1 MADKNQE
8 DLDKQLADLASSSAE
23 MATWIRKQLADQ
35 KLITRS
41 DLDAKKKTLE
51 MTLGLKSALTKTK
64 KSFDELISGVNTLKE
79 KIKTTGVTSGELEE
93 DLESL
98 RYQVART
105 TDADKKAQLIKA
117 KSELESLNAQ
127 NKLITGLQD
136 ATGKILGIGLAG
148 AVSSMT
154 SALKAA
160 ASGGNALEIAA
171 GYQSAQLDI
180 TNQKFQAGAGALTD
194 FGKATAGAGGFVGQL
209 GIAATIA
216 GGALGFV
223 SNQITEL
230 AKSGIGFLLA
240 QTNKMITGFQDM
252 SRVGAV
258 FSDGMMGIT
267 NTASMAGMTVDQFSK
282 VVDASRKDLSSMG
295 MGLSEAS
302 RRMASVFS
310 GPAGKKMQDGMY
322 ALGMTAEEQGQAL
335 AQTMAIMAGPSGK
348 LKASNAEVQAQTAEY
363 AKNLK
368 IISNITGEDA
378 KAKMEKLR
386 QDNDTLAFNGYLNTL
401 NDTQRKKTVEAMN
414 AMSAEDARA
423 FREKKVYN
431 TVVSADLNAMR
442 ATNSGIRKAQDDMFE
457 AADRG
462 TLSVEGVAKTYET
475 FQAEALAAAN
485 EGGKSFGL
493 AMSGI
498 GQDLAKTTNS
508 TVQYMIKFSN
518 AQKGIAEIAESQNKG
533 VGQSGAEL
541 MKANQDFAKSMQD
554 IAIPHI
560 KDFGAALQSTISMI
574 KGAVVEADKALSGK
588 MTMGDYASKAMEM
601 GKALL
606 PTIVSVV
613 ATHYAGE
620 YLKSRINSPA
630 SGATES
636 TGSSLLGSAI
646 NSLESGATAS
656 TGSSKLGGMGRIGST
671 LVKAVPGLL
680 KGGAGLAVGY
690 GADMAQSALASS
702 GHEKLGAGAGI
713 LGDAAQGALMGSMI
727 GPIGT
732 VLGGLAGAAIGTYK
746 NWDTL
751 TGKTATPATAAA
763 ASMNPTSASM
773 SNTTPEGKPESDRMY
788 DKIVELATSS
798 KAVADAL
805 SKDVLADMAK
815 ANQKMADA
823 QRDLANYSKDMRD
836 TLNKLLQVSR

>member
-51 MTLGLKSALTKTK
+51 MALGLKSALTKTK
-64 KSFDELISGVNTLKE
+64 KSFDELISDVNTLKE

-105 TDADKKAQLIKA
+105 ADADKKAQLIQA
-117 KSELESLNAQ
+117 KSELESLNAK
-127 NKLITGLQD
+127 NKLITGFQD

-194 FGKATAGAGGFVGQL
+194 FGRATAGAGGFVGGL

-230 AKSGIGFLLA
+230 AKSGIGFLLS

-258 FSDGMMGIT
+258 FSDGMMGMT
-267 NTASMAGMTVDQFSK
+267 NAASMAGMTVDQFSK

-401 NDTQRKKTVEAMN
+401 NGTQRKKTVEAMN

-423 FREKKVYN
+423 FREKKVYG

-442 ATNSGIRKAQDDMFE
+442 ATNSGIRKAQDDMFA

-533 VGQSGAEL
+533 VGQSGADL

-588 MTMGDYASKAMEM
+588 MSMGDYASKAMEM
-601 GKALL
+601 GVALL
-606 PTIVSVV
+606 PTIATLV
-613 ATHYAGE
+613 ATQYGGKF
-620 YLKSRINSPA
+620 LQSRINSPA
-630 SGATES
+630 SGA
-636 TGSSLLGSAI
+636 GLGDLL
-646 NSLESGATAS
+646 SGA
-656 TGSSKLGGMGRIGST
+656 GKGGGGAGVLGRIGST
-671 LVKAVPGLL
+671 LVKAGPGLL
-680 KGGAGLAVGY
+680 KGGAGLAIGY

-713 LGDAAQGALMGSMI
+713 LGDTASGAMMGSMF

-732 VLGGLAGAAIGTYK
+732 VVGGLAGAAIGTYK

-773 SNTTPEGKPESDRMY
+773 SNTTPEGTPESDRMY

>member
-23 MATWIRKQLADQ
+23 MATWIRKMLADQ

-41 DLDAKKKTLE
+41 DLEQKKKTLE
-51 MTLGLKSALTKTK
+51 MALGLKSALTKTK

-105 TDADKKAQLIKA
+105 ADADKKAQLIQA
-117 KSELESLNAQ
+117 KSELESLNAK
-127 NKLITGLQD
+127 NKLITGFQD

-194 FGKATAGAGGFVGQL
+194 FGRATAGAGGFVGGL

-230 AKSGIGFLLA
+230 AKSGIGFLLS

-258 FSDGMMGIT
+258 FSDGMMGMT
-267 NTASMAGMTVDQFSK
+267 NAASMAGMTVDQFSK

-401 NDTQRKKTVEAMN
+401 NGTQRKKTVEAMN

-423 FREKKVYN
+423 FREKKVYG

-533 VGQSGAEL
+533 VGQSGADL

-588 MTMGDYASKAMEM
+588 MSMGDYASKAMEM
-601 GKALL
+601 GVALL
-606 PTIVSVV
+606 PTIATLV
-613 ATHYAGE
+613 ATQYGGKF
-620 YLKSRINSPA
+620 LQSRINSPA
-630 SGATES
+630 SGA
-636 TGSSLLGSAI
+636 GLGDLL
-646 NSLESGATAS
+646 SGA
-656 TGSSKLGGMGRIGST
+656 GKGGGGAGVLGRIGST
-671 LVKAVPGLL
+671 LVKAGPGLV
-680 KGGAGLAVGY
+680 KGGAGLAIGY

-713 LGDAAQGALMGSMI
+713 LGDTASGAMMGSMF

-732 VLGGLAGAAIGTYK
+732 VVGGLAGAAIGTYK

>member
-533 VGQSGAEL
+533 VGQSGADL

-560 KDFGAALQSTISMI
+560 KDFGDALQSTISMI
-574 KGAVVEADKALSGK
+574 KGSVVEADKALSGK

-671 LVKAVPGLL
+671 LVKAGPGLL

>member
-23 MATWIRKQLADQ
+23 MATWIRKMLADQ

-41 DLDAKKKTLE
+41 DLEQKKKTLE
-51 MTLGLKSALTKTK
+51 MALGLKSALTKTK

-105 TDADKKAQLIKA
+105 ADADKKAQLIQA
-117 KSELESLNAQ
+117 KSELESLNAK
-127 NKLITGLQD
+127 NKLITGFQD

-194 FGKATAGAGGFVGQL
+194 FGRATAGAGGFVGGL

-230 AKSGIGFLLA
+230 AKSGIGFLLS

-258 FSDGMMGIT
+258 FSDGMMGMT
-267 NTASMAGMTVDQFSK
+267 NAASMAGMTVDQFSK

-401 NDTQRKKTVEAMN
+401 NGTQRKKTVEAMN

-423 FREKKVYN
+423 FREKKVYG

-442 ATNSGIRKAQDDMFE
+442 ATNSGIRKAQDDMFA

-508 TVQYMIKFSN
+508 TVQYMIKFAN

-533 VGQSGAEL
+533 AGQSGADL

-560 KDFGAALQSTISMI
+560 KDFSDALQSTISMI
-574 KGAVVEADKALSGK
+574 KGSVVEADKALSGK

-671 LVKAVPGLL
+671 LVKAGPGLL
-680 KGGAGLAVGY
+680 KGGAGLAIGY

-713 LGDAAQGALMGSMI
+713 LGDAASGAMMGSMF

-732 VLGGLAGAAIGTYK
+732 VVGGLAGAAIGTYK

-773 SNTTPEGKPESDRMY
+773 SNTTPEGTPESDRMY

-805 SKDVLADMAK
+805 SNDVLADMAK

>member
-560 KDFGAALQSTISMI
+560 KYFGDALQSTISMI
-574 KGAVVEADKALSGK
+574 KGSVVEADKALSGK

-680 KGGAGLAVGY
+680 KGGAGLAIGY

>member
-671 LVKAVPGLL
+671 LVKAGPGLL

-713 LGDAAQGALMGSMI
+713 LGDAASGAMMGSMF

-732 VLGGLAGAAIGTYK
+732 VVGGLAGAAIGTYK

>member
-51 MTLGLKSALTKTK
+51 MALGLKSALTKTK

-533 VGQSGAEL
+533 VGQSGADL

-560 KDFGAALQSTISMI
+560 KDFGDALQSTISMI
-574 KGAVVEADKALSGK
+574 KGSVVEADKALSGK

-671 LVKAVPGLL
+671 LVKAGPGLL
-680 KGGAGLAVGY
+680 KGGAGLAIGY

>member
-23 MATWIRKQLADQ
+23 MATWIRKMLADQ

-41 DLDAKKKTLE
+41 DLEQKKKTLE
-51 MTLGLKSALTKTK
+51 MALGLKSALTKTK

-105 TDADKKAQLIKA
+105 ADADKKAQLIQA
-117 KSELESLNAQ
+117 KSELESLNAK
-127 NKLITGLQD
+127 NKLITGFQD

-194 FGKATAGAGGFVGQL
+194 FGRATAGAGGFVGGL

-230 AKSGIGFLLA
+230 AKSGIGFLLS

-258 FSDGMMGIT
+258 FSDGMMGMT
-267 NTASMAGMTVDQFSK
+267 NAASMAGMTVDQFSK

-401 NDTQRKKTVEAMN
+401 NGTQRKKTVEAMN

-423 FREKKVYN
+423 FREKKVYG

-533 VGQSGAEL
+533 VGQSGADL

-588 MTMGDYASKAMEM
+588 MSMGDYASKAMEM
-601 GKALL
+601 GVALL
-606 PTIVSVV
+606 PTIATLV
-613 ATHYAGE
+613 ATQYGGKF
-620 YLKSRINSPA
+620 LQSRINSPA
-630 SGATES
+630 SGA
-636 TGSSLLGSAI
+636 GLGDLL
-646 NSLESGATAS
+646 SGA
-656 TGSSKLGGMGRIGST
+656 GKGGGGAGVLGRIGST
-671 LVKAVPGLL
+671 LVKAGPGLL
-680 KGGAGLAVGY
+680 KGGAGLAIGY

-713 LGDAAQGALMGSMI
+713 LGDTASGAMMGSMF

-732 VLGGLAGAAIGTYK
+732 VVGGLAGAAIGTYK

>member
-541 MKANQDFAKSMQD
+541 MKANQDFANSMQT

-560 KDFGAALQSTISMI
+560 KYFGDALQSTISMI
-574 KGAVVEADKALSGK
+574 KGSVVEADKALSGK

>member
-51 MTLGLKSALTKTK
+51 MALGLKSALTKTK

-127 NKLITGLQD
+127 NKLITGVQD

-194 FGKATAGAGGFVGQL
+194 FGKATAGAGGWVGGL

-216 GGALGFV
+216 GSALGFV

-258 FSDGMMGIT
+258 FSDGMMGMT
-267 NTASMAGMTVDQFSK
+267 NAASMAGMTVDQFSK

-322 ALGMTAEEQGQAL
+322 ALGMNAEEQGQAL

-401 NDTQRKKTVEAMN
+401 NETQRKKTVEAMN

-423 FREKKVYN
+423 FREKKVYG

-442 ATNSGIRKAQDDMFE
+442 ATNSGIRKAQDDMFA

-508 TVQYMIKFSN
+508 TVQYMIKFAN

-533 VGQSGAEL
+533 AGQSGADL

-560 KDFGAALQSTISMI
+560 KDFSDALQSTISMI
-574 KGAVVEADKALSGK
+574 KGSVVEADKALSGK

-671 LVKAVPGLL
+671 LVKAGPGLL
-680 KGGAGLAVGY
+680 KGGAGLAIGY

-713 LGDAAQGALMGSMI
+713 LGDAASGAMMGSMF

-732 VLGGLAGAAIGTYK
+732 VVGGLAGAAIGTYK

-773 SNTTPEGKPESDRMY
+773 SNTTPEGTPESDRMY

-805 SKDVLADMAK
+805 SNDVLADMAK

>member
-533 VGQSGAEL
+533 VGQSGADL
-541 MKANQDFAKSMQD
+541 MKANQDFANSMQD

-560 KDFGAALQSTISMI
+560 KDFGDALQSTISMI
-574 KGAVVEADKALSGK
+574 KGSVVEADKALSGK